1 MFLTLTKPYRA
12 LDASTVASSMNE
24 VIQLAGLHKHGYSA
38 KCFRPTGATVA
49 IQKEK
54 DPAGVM
60 PTGRWKTQ
68 SVFSNHYVHAK
79 TSASYTEGILN
90 SE

>member
-79 TSASYTEGILN
+79 TSASYKEGILN
-90 SE
+90 SK

>member
-38 KCFRPTGATVA
+38 KCFRPTGATVT
-49 IQKEK
+49 IPKEK
-54 DPAGVM
+54 DPAGVT